1 MRRLKSTQGKHDE
14 FLDLRELGL
23 LYRLRPTNKSTK
35 QSYRNDVNLTI
46 VFLFFAYGSRLVAD
60 LILKNSVF
68 HLSIETKVN
77 IKLATDVI
85 CNERLELDGKSILC
99 SHLSIGSTQNANT
112 KNSFVFAL
120 SLHQTISENSAFW
133 PKHKK

>member
-1 MRRLKSTQGKHDE
+1 MFFCDIGEKKTLFHPE
-14 FLDLRELGL
+14 
-23 LYRLRPTNKSTK
+23 
-35 QSYRNDVNLTI
+35 I
-46 VFLFFAYGSRLVAD
+46 VFFFHAKKLFLFFAHGSRLVAD

-133 PKHKK
+133 PKHEK

>member
-1 MRRLKSTQGKHDE
+1 VTSVKKKL
-14 FLDLRELGL
+14 
-23 LYRLRPTNKSTK
+23 
-35 QSYRNDVNLTI
+35 
-46 VFLFFAYGSRLVAD
+46 FLFFAHGSRLVAD